1 VNAAT
6 TNQHRALYAALPKI
20 ELHRHLEGSIRLST
34 LIDVAREYQIDL
46 PAYDM
51 EALRQYV
58 QITPGSP
65 ANSAHFLSKFAV
77 IRRFFCAPEVIQ
89 RIAREAVEDAA
100 ADNVKYMELRF
111 TPKALTNLKH
121 FSFGEVV
128 RWVCAGVQEGQAGR
142 DIRVRLILSMNRH
155 ESVIEGERTLRVALE
170 FRDKG
175 VVALDLAGQE
185 AGYSAEPF
193 YSLFKEGRQSGL
205 ELTVHAGEWFGPR
218 NIREAIEKMGTKRVG
233 HGVRIVEDSTV
244 VQIAR
249 EAGTTFEVCPTSNV
263 QSGVVKSAMH
273 HPLRDMNQLGLK
285 TTINTDDPSIS
296 NITLTDE
303 LMLATSALGLTL
315 DDVKQ
320 SILTAAASTFLPDS
334 ERAALVNYFTDALA
348 LAAPHGEPN
357 PVKPE

>member
-1 VNAAT
+1 MNAAT
-6 TNQHRALYAALPKI
+6 TINHRAIFATLPKI
-20 ELHRHLEGSIRLST
+20 DLHRHLEGSIRLRT
-34 LIDVAREYQIDL
+34 LLETAQEYQIEL
-46 PAYDM
+46 PTYDP
-51 EALRQYV
+51 EALRKYV
-58 QITPGSP
+58 QITPDSP
-65 ANSAHFLSKFAV
+65 ANFAHFLSKFTV

-128 RWVCAGVQEGQAGR
+128 RWVCAGVEEGQAGR

-155 ESVIEGERTLRVALE
+155 ESVTEGERTLRAALE

-193 YSLFKEGRQSGL
+193 FGLFREARQNGL
-205 ELTVHAGEWFGPR
+205 GLTVHAGEWFGPR
-218 NIREAIEKMGTKRVG
+218 NIREAIEKMDTRRIG
-233 HGVRIVEDSTV
+233 HGVRVVEDSTI
-244 VQIAR
+244 VQLAR
-249 EAGTTFEVCPTSNV
+249 EAGTIFEVCPTSNV
-263 QSGVVKSAMH
+263 QSGVVKSLMQ

-303 LMLATSALGLTL
+303 LVLATDTLGLTL
-315 DDVKQ
+315 DDIRQ
-320 SILTAAASTFLPDS
+320 AILTAAKSAFLPDV
-334 ERAALVNYFTDALA
+334 ERAALIDYFSGTLSLLD
-348 LAAPHGEPN
+348 ES
-357 PVKPE
+357 VD